1 MHVITMGILLRVIF
15 DNLIEHVLEVK
26 FSSLLLIED
35 LEFTWKLF
43 NLVVFVLH
51 LYQLVESL
59 KLIEA
64 LVASNNRFT
73 INVNLDD
80 ILLNIFL

>member
-1 MHVITMGILLRVIF
+1 MGILLRVIF

>member
-1 MHVITMGILLRVIF
+1 MGILLRVIF

-59 KLIEA
+59 KLIET